1 MASCGSYDGL
11 LWRSTVW
18 ELLSL
23 ILGVN
28 LLIREA
34 AITLSVTPIVTQP
47 NRNLDRNIRI
57 EKEKNITRQ
66 RTCPTLASLLFFYPA
81 KTRQVRA
88 LDRKPALT

>member
-1 MASCGSYDGL
+1 MELLWLTAGGTMASCGSYDGL

-34 AITLSVTPIVTQP
+34 AITFSRELVW
-47 NRNLDRNIRI
+47 L
-57 EKEKNITRQ
+57 
-66 RTCPTLASLLFFYPA
+66 TLANIF
-81 KTRQVRA
+81 
-88 LDRKPALT
+88 